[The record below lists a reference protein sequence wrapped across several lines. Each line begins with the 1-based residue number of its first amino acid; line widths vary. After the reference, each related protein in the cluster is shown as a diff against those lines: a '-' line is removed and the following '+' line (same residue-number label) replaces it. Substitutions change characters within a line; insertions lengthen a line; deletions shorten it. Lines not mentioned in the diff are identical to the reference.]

1 LANWLPKATPMDEV
15 LSANGARLQASPI
28 PDGGTPVATWLGWQQ
43 GFASLNL
50 ADCQGITIISPHPDD
65 ETLGLGATMAMLC
78 AAGVDV
84 QVVSV
89 TDGGAAYPGLDDTE
103 RARLETTRRNEVRR
117 SLSLLGAGEP
127 VRLGMPDGELC
138 RHEDRLTESITAL
151 LAGFPAGRWCAAT
164 WRGDGHRD
172 HEAVGRAAAKAATDT
187 GAVLVEYPVWMWH
200 WAGPGDPA
208 VPWQRARRIELTAE
222 ALKIKTLAAQCFPS
236 QTRPTPYGD
245 PVLPSAAMQRLL
257 AVGEV
262 VFV

>member
-1 LANWLPKATPMDEV
+1 MREELF
-15 LSANGARLQASPI
+15 ANGARLQASPI
-28 PDGGTPVATWLGWQQ
+28 ADGGTPLDMWLGWQHS
-43 GFASLNL
+43 FVPLNL
-50 ADCQGITIISPHPDD
+50 VACQGITIISPHPDD
-65 ETLGLGATMAMLC
+65 ETLGLGATVAMLC

-89 TDGGAAYPGLDDTE
+89 TDGGAACPGLDDAE

-117 SLSLLGAGEP
+117 SLELLGAGEP
-127 VRLGMPDGELC
+127 VRLGMPDGELR
-138 RHEDRLTESITAL
+138 RHEVSLTESITAL

-164 WRGDGHRD
+164 WRGDGHPD

-200 WAGPGDPA
+200 WARPGDPA
-208 VPWQRARRIELTAE
+208 VPWQRARRIELNAD
-222 ALKIKTLAAQCFPS
+222 ALESKMLAAQCFPS
-236 QTRPTPYGD
+236 QTRPTPNGD
-245 PVLPSAAMQRLL
+245 PVLPPAVIQRLL